1 MPLRRLRSYR
11 KTLAFRL
18 TLWYAGVFAVS
29 SCIAFLLFYTLITSV
44 FRDRTDQDLLGQARE
59 FSAILSTRGLEAV
72 KSLAMLEAQAAGVKK
87 VFFRLLSSRGEVFS
101 SSNMSYWQ
109 DIDIREAAI
118 KQLVRDRKNVF
129 ETVTVPNRKDKVRIL
144 HVMVGTGV
152 ILQIG
157 QSMEADSR
165 FIDAF
170 KNIFFITMVLLV
182 GVSAGVGWFMA
193 KRAVSGVAAVTRT
206 AQEISGGTLDKRVPV
221 GTRGDEIDQLAATFN
236 QMLGRIQA
244 LITEIKE
251 MSDNIAHDLKS
262 PITRI
267 RGMAE
272 VTLTTGKG
280 IEEYESMAAGT
291 VEECDRLLDMINTM
305 LMITKA
311 ESGLHQLD
319 EQQVDMARLVRDAC
333 ELLAPVAEDS
343 GLSLA
348 CEAPETSPVVGDPRM
363 IQRILANL
371 IDNAVKYTPSG
382 GTVKVSLSE
391 KAGEEVVV
399 AVQDTGIGIP
409 AGDLPH
415 VFERFYRCDQS
426 RSEPGTG
433 LGLSLARALARAHN
447 GDITVTSVLGQGS
460 TFTLILSRDKGT
472 KMQRHKGIIREVFF
486 CFVPLSL
493 CPFLF

>member
-1 MPLRRLRSYR
+1 MPLKRLRSYR

-44 FRDRTDQDLLGQARE
+44 FRDRTDQELLAQARE
-59 FSAILSTRGLEAV
+59 FSATFSTRGMEAV
-72 KSLAMLEAQAAGVKK
+72 RNLAMLEAQAAGVKK

-109 DIDIREAAI
+109 DIDIRQEAI
-118 KQLVRDRKNVF
+118 KELLRDRNSVF
-129 ETVTVPNRKDKVRIL
+129 ETVSIPNRKDKIRVA
-144 HVMVGTGV
+144 HVLIGTGV

-170 KNIFFITMVLLV
+170 KNIFLVTMVLLL
-182 GVSAGVGWFMA
+182 GLAAGVGWFMA
-193 KRAVSGVAAVTRT
+193 RRAVSGVEAVTRT
-206 AQEISGGTLDKRVPV
+206 AQEISGGTLAKRVPV

-236 QMLGRIQA
+236 QMLGRIQT
-244 LITEIKE
+244 LVTEIKE

-280 IEEYESMAAGT
+280 IEEYENMAAGT

-305 LMITKA
+305 LMITKT
-311 ESGLHQLD
+311 ESGVHPLD
-319 EQQVDMARLVRDAC
+319 YQQVDMPRLVRDAC
-333 ELLAPVAEDS
+333 ELMETVAEDK

-348 CEAPETSPVVGDPRM
+348 CETPETLPLVGDPRM

-371 IDNAVKYTPSG
+371 LDNAIKYTPSG
-382 GTVKVSLSE
+382 GSVRVSLS
-391 KAGEEVVV
+391 AIDGGEALVT
-399 AVQDTGIGIP
+399 VQDTGMAIP
-409 AGDLPH
+409 PDDLPH
-415 VFERFYRCDQS
+415 IFERFYRCDQS

-433 LGLSLARALARAHN
+433 LGLSLARALARAHQ
-447 GDITVTSVLGQGS
+447 GDITVTSTLGQGS
-460 TFTLILSRDKGT
+460 TFTLILPKTRSNQTSSIEK
-472 KMQRHKGIIREVFF
+472 HV
-486 CFVPLSL
+486 
-493 CPFLF
+493 

>member
-1 MPLRRLRSYR
+1 MPLSRLHSYR

-44 FRDRTDQDLLGQARE
+44 FRDRTDQELLGQARE
-59 FSAILSTRGLEAV
+59 FSTALSTRGFEAV
-72 KSLAMLEAQAAGVKK
+72 RNLAMLEAQAAGVKK

-118 KQLVRDRKNVF
+118 KELARDKRTLF
-129 ETVTVPNRKDKVRIL
+129 ETIAIPNRKDKVRVL
-144 HVMVGTGV
+144 HVMIGTGV

-165 FIDAF
+165 FIDAY
-170 KNIFFITMVLLV
+170 KNIVLITMLLLI
-182 GVSAGVGWFMA
+182 GLAAGLGWFMA
-193 KRAVSGVAAVTRT
+193 RRAVSGVEAVTRT

-221 GTRGDEIDQLAATFN
+221 GNRGDEINQLAATFN
-236 QMLGRIQA
+236 QMLNRIQT

-272 VTLTTGKG
+272 VTLTTGKEIG
-280 IEEYESMAAGT
+280 EYETMAAGT

-311 ESGLHQLD
+311 ESGLHRLD
-319 EQQVDMARLVRDAC
+319 EQPVDMVRLVRDAC
-333 ELLAPVAEDS
+333 ELLEPVAEDR

-348 CEAPETSPVVGDPRM
+348 CETPETLPLSGDPSM
-363 IQRILANL
+363 IQRILSNL
-371 IDNAVKYTPSG
+371 LDNAIKYTPSG
-382 GTVKVSLSE
+382 GSATVSLSE
-391 KAGEEVVV
+391 KDGTEAIVTVH
-399 AVQDTGIGIP
+399 DTGLGIP
-409 AGDLPH
+409 ADDLPH
-415 VFERFYRCDQS
+415 IFERFYRCDHS
-426 RSEPGTG
+426 RSQPGTG
-433 LGLSLARALARAHN
+433 LGLSLARALARAHQ
-447 GDITVTSVLGQGS
+447 GDITVTSTLGQGS
-460 TFTLILSRDKGT
+460 TFTLTLPKIRTSQTAGT
-472 KMQRHKGIIREVFF
+472 NT
-486 CFVPLSL
+486 SA
-493 CPFLF
+493 

>member
-1 MPLRRLRSYR
+1 MPLERLRSYR

-18 TLWYAGVFAVS
+18 TLWYAGIFAVS
-29 SCIAFLLFYTLITSV
+29 ACVAFLLFYTLITSV
-44 FRDRTDQDLLGQARE
+44 FRERTDQELLSQARE
-59 FSAILSTRGLEAV
+59 YSTILSTRGLEAV
-72 KSLAMLEAQAAGVKK
+72 KNLALLEAQAAGVKK

-109 DIDIREAAI
+109 DIDLREAAI
-118 KQLVRDRKNVF
+118 KQLLRDRKSVL
-129 ETVTVPNRKDKVRIL
+129 ETISIPNRRDRVRVA
-144 HVMVGTGV
+144 HVLIGNGV

-170 KNIFFITMVLLV
+170 KNIFLITMALLL
-182 GVSAGVGWFMA
+182 SLAAGVGWFMA
-193 KRAVSGVAAVTRT
+193 RRAVSGVEAVTRT
-206 AQEISGGTLDKRVPV
+206 AQEISGGTLAKRVPV

-280 IEEYESMAAGT
+280 IEEYENMAAGT

-305 LMITKA
+305 LMITKT
-311 ESGLHQLD
+311 ESGVHPLD
-319 EQQVDMARLVRDAC
+319 YQQVDMPRLVRDAC
-333 ELLAPVAEDS
+333 ELMATVAEDR

-348 CEAPETSPVVGDPRM
+348 CETPETLPLVGDPRM

-371 IDNAVKYTPSG
+371 LDNAIKYTPSG
-382 GTVKVSLSE
+382 GSVKVSLS
-391 KAGEEVVV
+391 AIDDGEALVT
-399 AVQDTGIGIP
+399 VQDTGMGIP
-409 AGDLPH
+409 PEDLPH
-415 VFERFYRCDQS
+415 IFERFYRCDQS

-433 LGLSLARALARAHN
+433 LGLSLARALARAHH
-447 GDITVTSVLGQGS
+447 GDITLTSTLGQGS
-460 TFTLILSRDKGT
+460 TFSLTLPRNKGT
-472 KMQRHKGIIREVFF
+472 
-486 CFVPLSL
+486 
-493 CPFLF
+493 

>member
-1 MPLRRLRSYR
+1 MPLRQLRSYR

-29 SCIAFLLFYTLITSV
+29 ACVAFLLFYTLITAV
-44 FRDRTDQDLLGQARE
+44 FRDRTDQELLAQARE
-59 FSAILSTRGLEAV
+59 FSATLSSRGMEAV
-72 KSLAMLEAQAAGVKK
+72 RNLAMLEAQAAGVKK

-109 DIDIREAAI
+109 DIDIRQEAI
-118 KQLVRDRKNVF
+118 KELLRDHKNVF
-129 ETVTVPNRKDKVRIL
+129 ETVSIPNRKDKIRVA
-144 HVMVGTGV
+144 HVLIGSGV

-170 KNIFFITMVLLV
+170 KNIFLITMVLLL
-182 GVSAGVGWFMA
+182 GLAAGVGWFMA
-193 KRAVSGVAAVTRT
+193 RRAVSGVEAVTRT
-206 AQEISGGTLDKRVPV
+206 AQEISGGTLAKRVPV

-280 IEEYESMAAGT
+280 IEEYENMAAGT

-305 LMITKA
+305 LMITKT
-311 ESGLHQLD
+311 ESGVHPLD
-319 EQQVDMARLVRDAC
+319 YQQVDMPSLVRDAC
-333 ELLAPVAEDS
+333 ELMETVAEDK
-343 GLSLA
+343 GLSLD
-348 CEAPETSPVVGDPRM
+348 CETPETLPLVGDPRM

-371 IDNAVKYTPSG
+371 LDNAIKYTPSG
-382 GTVKVSLSE
+382 GSVRVSLS
-391 KAGEEVVV
+391 AIDGGEALVT
-399 AVQDTGIGIP
+399 VQDTGMGIP
-409 AGDLPH
+409 PDDLPH
-415 VFERFYRCDQS
+415 IFERFYRCDQS

-433 LGLSLARALARAHN
+433 LGLSLARALARAHR
-447 GDITVTSVLGQGS
+447 GDITVTSALGQGS
-460 TFTLILSRDKGT
+460 TFTLSLP
-472 KMQRHKGIIREVFF
+472 RHKET
-486 CFVPLSL
+486 
-493 CPFLF
+493 